1 MVTYAVV
8 ATKYPS
14 VLFFGYDTLNS
25 LLAGVSG
32 RL

>member
-25 LLAGVSG
+25 LLAGV
-32 RL
+32 